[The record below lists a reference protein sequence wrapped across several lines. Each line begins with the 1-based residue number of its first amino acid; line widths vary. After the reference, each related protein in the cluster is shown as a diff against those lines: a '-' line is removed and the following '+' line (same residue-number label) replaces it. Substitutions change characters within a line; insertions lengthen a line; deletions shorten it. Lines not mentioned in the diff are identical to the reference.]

1 MRAQFSRPQSPTRIA
16 QQIKMQPTPAEMT
29 RSQANC
35 VGNSNRPAMRR
46 FLLSILI
53 AFFLSA
59 PYAFPVDELVPPFG
73 FRWNDSM
80 RRVEGVLLGAKAKI
94 TSWEKKKTSE
104 SWTLVRP
111 DDILF
116 NRPVFIFVY

>member
-46 FLLSILI
+46 FLLSSLI

-80 RRVEGVLLGAKAKI
+80 RRVEGAFHRAKTKN
-94 TSWEKKKTSE
+94 TTRGKKKNPE
-104 SWTLVRP
+104 E
-111 DDILF
+111 
-116 NRPVFIFVY
+116 

>member
-46 FLLSILI
+46 FLLSSLI

-73 FRWNDSM
+73 FHWNDSM
-80 RRVEGVLLGAKAKI
+80 RRGGDGLSHPQDKI
-94 TSWEKKKTSE
+94 SAPGQKKTPHTWDGRGAAVPSTE
-104 SWTLVRP
+104 V
-111 DDILF
+111 
-116 NRPVFIFVY
+116 

>member
-73 FRWNDSM
+73 FLWNDLM
-80 RRVEGVLLGAKAKI
+80 RRGGEVCIGAKVRKP
-94 TSWEKKKTSE
+94 WEE
-104 SWTLVRP
+104 E
-111 DDILF
+111 
-116 NRPVFIFVY
+116 

>member
-35 VGNSNRPAMRR
+35 VGNSNRPAIRR
-46 FLLSILI
+46 FLLSSLI

-80 RRVEGVLLGAKAKI
+80 RRGGYVFYGPKAKI
-94 TSWEKKKTSE
+94 THGEKK
-104 SWTLVRP
+104 
-111 DDILF
+111 
-116 NRPVFIFVY
+116 

>member
-46 FLLSILI
+46 FLLSSLI

-80 RRVEGVLLGAKAKI
+80 RRVEDVFYGAKAKI
-94 TSWEKKKTSE
+94 TARGRIQTREG
-104 SWTLVRP
+104 WTVEGAVP
-111 DDILF
+111 AGM
-116 NRPVFIFVY
+116 

>member
-53 AFFLSA
+53 PFFLSA

-80 RRVEGVLLGAKAKI
+80 PRPEDDLHRATANITPTAKTHTPQI
-94 TSWEKKKTSE
+94 C
-104 SWTLVRP
+104 
-111 DDILF
+111 
-116 NRPVFIFVY
+116 

>member
-80 RRVEGVLLGAKAKI
+80 RRGGGGFFRAEAKNTSRGKKQNTRSLAMEGAR
-94 TSWEKKKTSE
+94 SS
-104 SWTLVRP
+104 
-111 DDILF
+111 
-116 NRPVFIFVY
+116 

>member
-1 MRAQFSRPQSPTRIA
+1 MRPQFSRPQSRTRIA
-16 QQIKMQPTPAEMT
+16 QQNKMQPTPAEMT

-46 FLLSILI
+46 FLLSSLI

-73 FRWNDSM
+73 FRWYVSM
-80 RRVEGVLLGAKAKI
+80 RRVDVVFDGAKAKI
-94 TSWEKKKTSE
+94 TAPE
-104 SWTLVRP
+104 
-111 DDILF
+111 
-116 NRPVFIFVY
+116 

>member
-1 MRAQFSRPQSPTRIA
+1 MRPQFSRPQRPTRIA

-35 VGNSNRPAMRR
+35 IGNSNRPAMRR
-46 FLLSILI
+46 FLLSSLI

-80 RRVEGVLLGAKAKI
+80 RRVGSLLHGAKPKL
-94 TSWEKKKTSE
+94 TPPEKKQTRE
-104 SWTLVRP
+104 VWTAEG
-111 DDILF
+111 
-116 NRPVFIFVY
+116 FVPAGLRR

>member
-46 FLLSILI
+46 FLLSSLI

-80 RRVEGVLLGAKAKI
+80 RRVEDVFHGAKAKI
-94 TSWEKKKTSE
+94 TSREKKTNPRSLDSGGPRS
-104 SWTLVRP
+104 SWIEADRLY
-111 DDILF
+111 F
-116 NRPVFIFVY
+116 

>member
-16 QQIKMQPTPAEMT
+16 QQIKMQPTSAEMT

-59 PYAFPVDELVPPFG
+59 PYAFPVDELVLPFG
-73 FRWNDSM
+73 FRWNDCM
-80 RRVEGVLLGAKAKI
+80 RRAAGYLPGPELHM
-94 TSWEKKKTSE
+94 TSRGTNE
-104 SWTLVRP
+104 
-111 DDILF
+111 
-116 NRPVFIFVY
+116 